1 MYKELIEM
9 GNFNQI
15 KFVLRNFIV
24 NILKWTI
31 VFTIASILKINI
43 VELMVLLITAL
54 IDIFLLLILRN
65 TLLKSIVN
73 MSAYWVLGPIA
84 QNNVMMNNNDIIS
97 ILKIVLYFTLI
108 ITFQIFEY
116 YTYKDFEMIE

>member
-1 MYKELIEM
+1 M

-15 KFVLRNFIV
+15 KFVLRNLIINIFKWIIIFI
-24 NILKWTI
+24 
-31 VFTIASILKINI
+31 IASILKINT
-43 VELMVLLITAL
+43 VELIVLVITAL

-84 QNNVMMNNNDIIS
+84 QNSIMITNNDILNIFE
-97 ILKIVLYFTLI
+97 ILLYFIII
-108 ITFQIFEY
+108 ITFQILEY
-116 YTYKDFEMIE
+116 YTYRNFEMIE

>member
-1 MYKELIEM
+1 M
-9 GNFNQI
+9 GRFNQI

-31 VFTIASILKINI
+31 IFTIASILKINI
-43 VELMVLLITAL
+43 VELIVLVITAL

-65 TLLKSIVN
+65 ILLKSIVN

-84 QNNVMMNNNDIIS
+84 QNNIMMTNNDIVNIVE
-97 ILKIVLYFTLI
+97 ILLYYFTLI
-108 ITFQIFEY
+108 ITFQILEY
-116 YTYKDFEMIE
+116 YTYKNFEMIE

>member
-1 MYKELIEM
+1 M
-9 GNFNQI
+9 GRFNQI

-31 VFTIASILKINI
+31 IFTIASILKINI
-43 VELMVLLITAL
+43 VELIVLVITAL

-84 QNNVMMNNNDIIS
+84 QNNIMMTNNDIVNIVE
-97 ILKIVLYFTLI
+97 ILLYFTLI
-108 ITFQIFEY
+108 ITFQILEY
-116 YTYKDFEMIE
+116 YTYKNFEMID

>member
-1 MYKELIEM
+1 M
-9 GNFNQI
+9 GRFNQI

-31 VFTIASILKINI
+31 IFTIASILKINI
-43 VELMVLLITAL
+43 VELIVLVITAL

-65 TLLKSIVN
+65 KLLKTIVN

-84 QNNVMMNNNDIIS
+84 QNNIMMTNNDIVNIVE
-97 ILKIVLYFTLI
+97 ILLYFTLI
-108 ITFQIFEY
+108 ITFQILEY
-116 YTYKDFEMIE
+116 YTYKNFEMID

>member
-1 MYKELIEM
+1 M

-15 KFVLRNFIV
+15 KFVLRNLIINIFKWIIIFI
-24 NILKWTI
+24 
-31 VFTIASILKINI
+31 IASILKINT
-43 VELMVLLITAL
+43 VELIVLVITAL

-84 QNNVMMNNNDIIS
+84 QNSIIMTNNDILN
-97 ILKIVLYFTLI
+97 ILKIVLYFIII
-108 ITFQIFEY
+108 ITFQILEY
-116 YTYKDFEMIE
+116 YTYRNFEMIE

>member
-1 MYKELIEM
+1 M

-84 QNNVMMNNNDIIS
+84 QNNVMMN

>member
-1 MYKELIEM
+1 M

-15 KFVLRNFIV
+15 KFVLRNLIINIFKWIIIFI
-24 NILKWTI
+24 
-31 VFTIASILKINI
+31 IASILKINT
-43 VELMVLLITAL
+43 VELIVLVITAL

-84 QNNVMMNNNDIIS
+84 QNSIMITNNDILNIVE
-97 ILKIVLYFTLI
+97 ILLYFIII
-108 ITFQIFEY
+108 ITFQILEY
-116 YTYKDFEMIE
+116 YTYRNFEMIE

>member
-1 MYKELIEM
+1 M
-9 GNFNQI
+9 GRFNQI

-31 VFTIASILKINI
+31 IFTIASILKINI
-43 VELMVLLITAL
+43 VELIVLVITAL

-84 QNNVMMNNNDIIS
+84 QNNIMMTNNDIVNIVE
-97 ILKIVLYFTLI
+97 ILLYFTVI
-108 ITFQIFEY
+108 ITFQILEY
-116 YTYKDFEMIE
+116 YTYKNFEMID

>member
-1 MYKELIEM
+1 M

-15 KFVLRNFIV
+15 KFVLRNPIINIFKWIIIFI
-24 NILKWTI
+24 
-31 VFTIASILKINI
+31 IASILKINT
-43 VELMVLLITAL
+43 VELIVLVITAL

-84 QNNVMMNNNDIIS
+84 QNSIMITNNDILNIVE
-97 ILKIVLYFTLI
+97 ILLYFIII
-108 ITFQIFEY
+108 ITFQILEY
-116 YTYKDFEMIE
+116 YTYRNFEMIE

>member
-1 MYKELIEM
+1 M